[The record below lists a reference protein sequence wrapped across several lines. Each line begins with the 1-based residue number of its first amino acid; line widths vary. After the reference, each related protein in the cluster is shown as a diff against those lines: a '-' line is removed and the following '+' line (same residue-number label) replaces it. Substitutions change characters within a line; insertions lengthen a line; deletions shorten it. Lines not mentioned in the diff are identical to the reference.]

1 MIEPNENRQH
11 IYIDTYYIQSYL
23 LGHGDAED
31 YAKDQVRLA
40 RDRARKNGDIFIKIP
55 FLVAVELMNNVCR
68 NGFNDTDKERFTSGF
83 IDFMKDENV
92 DFIPN
97 KNESLK
103 LAVELKDRDNNLDV
117 TDLLIVSQALI
128 DKYSTILLTN
138 DGRLIDSPEI
148 DRMKKREDR
157 LRKLKI
163 SDSL

>member
-1 MIEPNENRQH
+1 
-11 IYIDTYYIQSYL
+11 
-23 LGHGDAED
+23 
-31 YAKDQVRLA
+31 
-40 RDRARKNGDIFIKIP
+40 
-55 FLVAVELMNNVCR
+55 
-68 NGFNDTDKERFTSGF
+68 
-83 IDFMKDENV
+83 MKDENV